1 MPVEQRRLKKQR
13 KFKLY
18 VVYRK
23 MKVKARFVL
32 PMTDDVAE
40 VFFQKL
46 GMCIPEEGRKIGLYV
61 LEPELHSDFF
71 VCITNTLHELGIDC
85 GYTEERE
92 YTKRKMENTPLFM
105 ITPLHCRAGYPQ
117 PEKEYLSISFNSA
130 DGCPFCSNGRLQTAP
145 LHLCDSIRLGKAD
158 ITGVE
163 WTNELVVSARAREI
177 IEQAGVSGCTF
188 WELIAQKSNKPFEAV
203 FQLKITGQLPPM
215 AEETVF
221 SESQAVSV
229 SGFTF
234 RPFCP
239 NGCGEKSLKSLP
251 YYHAHDLENIPDF
264 AVSSEWIGGGRGR
277 FRLPFASQKVYRLFR
292 ENKLKGL
299 RFEPVML
306 IP

>member
-1 MPVEQRRLKKQR
+1 M
-13 KFKLY
+13 
-18 VVYRK
+18 
-23 MKVKARFVL
+23 
-32 PMTDDVAE
+32 
-40 VFFQKL
+40 
-46 GMCIPEEGRKIGLYV
+46 
-61 LEPELHSDFF
+61 
-71 VCITNTLHELGIDC
+71 
-85 GYTEERE
+85 
-92 YTKRKMENTPLFM
+92 
-105 ITPLHCRAGYPQ
+105 
-117 PEKEYLSISFNSA
+117 
-130 DGCPFCSNGRLQTAP
+130 
-145 LHLCDSIRLGKAD
+145 
-158 ITGVE
+158 
-163 WTNELVVSARAREI
+163 
-177 IEQAGVSGCTF
+177 
-188 WELIAQKSNKPFEAV
+188 IAQKSNKPFEAV

-251 YYHAHDLENIPDF
+251 YYHVHDLENIPDF
-264 AVSSEWIGGGRGR
+264 ALSSEWIGGGRGR